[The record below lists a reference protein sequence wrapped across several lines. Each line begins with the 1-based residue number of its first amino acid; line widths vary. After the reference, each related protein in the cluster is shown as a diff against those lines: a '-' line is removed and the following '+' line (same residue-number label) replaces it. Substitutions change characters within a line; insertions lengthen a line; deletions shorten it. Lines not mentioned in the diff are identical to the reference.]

1 MKRKLL
7 LSVIIFIAGMLL
19 LLNPSKGEVQEPDSG
34 GLAVA
39 LIIDSSGSMKDND
52 PNKVRIE
59 AAKKIV
65 SLLGE
70 DDQVTVVEFSDRA
83 SVLIPLKLVGNQ
95 VSRNEINAKLS
106 AIGEKGD
113 TDIKGGLES
122 AFAELSK
129 VDNSKKKVALL
140 LSDGEPDLPALVQ
153 DKQKMASYLA
163 EVEKLAGE
171 YKNRGWTVNCV
182 ALQKAAAGQTLQK
195 IAQIT
200 GGEYFFV
207 KDAAELTNFFQS
219 MLLVQKYTEEEKP
232 VISYIFENKAY
243 KVGDKI
249 PVNASLIVGKDI
261 LIPGPHLKLDKLVLS
276 VNYTGQEPIL
286 INMRDDGQNASGD
299 QRAGDGIYSALAD
312 CTLKGEA
319 ALTLTALGSYRSLA
333 INEQVEIGRV
343 QVKPQYSTL
352 EKLVIDTKELVSV
365 NQEIILI
372 AGAAAAGI
380 IIVIILCIRKNK
392 SDMTKIRGSLQY
404 SVEGPEVSS
413 DPEVLNLA
421 WPDKSEIL
429 ITTEKDPEADF
440 VLPMQKRP
448 FSMKIKKFTGKHAN
462 ADDIKEFNL
471 TGSSLYYW
479 VICLPGT
486 YLVSGG
492 MPKSRQQIFHEDQFS
507 VGGYIFRFISKE
519 AKGKA

>member
-200 GGEYFFV
+200 GTKVYGRR
-207 KDAAELTNFFQS
+207 KARNF
-219 MLLVQKYTEEEKP
+219 LH
-232 VISYIFENKAY
+232 I
-243 KVGDKI
+243 
-249 PVNASLIVGKDI
+249 
-261 LIPGPHLKLDKLVLS
+261 
-276 VNYTGQEPIL
+276 
-286 INMRDDGQNASGD
+286 
-299 QRAGDGIYSALAD
+299 
-312 CTLKGEA
+312 
-319 ALTLTALGSYRSLA
+319 
-333 INEQVEIGRV
+333 
-343 QVKPQYSTL
+343 
-352 EKLVIDTKELVSV
+352 
-365 NQEIILI
+365 
-372 AGAAAAGI
+372 
-380 IIVIILCIRKNK
+380 
-392 SDMTKIRGSLQY
+392 
-404 SVEGPEVSS
+404 
-413 DPEVLNLA
+413 
-421 WPDKSEIL
+421 
-429 ITTEKDPEADF
+429 
-440 VLPMQKRP
+440 
-448 FSMKIKKFTGKHAN
+448 
-462 ADDIKEFNL
+462 
-471 TGSSLYYW
+471 
-479 VICLPGT
+479 
-486 YLVSGG
+486 
-492 MPKSRQQIFHEDQFS
+492 
-507 VGGYIFRFISKE
+507 
-519 AKGKA
+519 